1 MIVGMAGILDSARFK
16 YFYLKKLMFTECIQ
30 TMVLGGHGDT
40 MVPLLSY
47 TSISGIPLY
56 EFIKSSKIKM
66 LSFRKLLKKLEM
78 VEELLFHC

>member
-16 YFYLKKLMFTECIQ
+16 YYLSKEINVSTECIQ

-56 EFIKSSKIKM
+56 EFIKSSKIIPSCF
-66 LSFRKLLKKLEM
+66 LY
-78 VEELLFHC
+78 